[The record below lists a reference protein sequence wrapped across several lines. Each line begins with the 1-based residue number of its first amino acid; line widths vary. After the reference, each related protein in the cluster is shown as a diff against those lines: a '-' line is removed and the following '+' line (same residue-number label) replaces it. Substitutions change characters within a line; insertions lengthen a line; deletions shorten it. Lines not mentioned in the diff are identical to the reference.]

1 MAEREAAKGRVHLV
15 GAGPGDPE
23 LLTLKAVRLI
33 EGADAVVHD
42 RLVSAEILAMAPA
55 RARMI
60 PVGKAA
66 GFHSVPQ
73 ERINEILAELARE
86 GLEVVRLK
94 GGDPFIF
101 GRGSE
106 EAAYLRAR
114 GIAVDICPG
123 ITSAQGAAA
132 GTGVPLTH
140 RGLASG
146 VRYVTG
152 HRQGSAPLDLD
163 WKGLS
168 DPATTLVIYMGATNI
183 AEIAFHLMAAGRPG
197 ATPVMA
203 VSGATTA
210 AEQRHVS
217 RLDRIGLEMRLSPL
231 PSPVLFIVGDVV
243 RLADAAGG
251 ERLTLSAAAIGAG
264 AANRIAAALR
274 GI

>member
-1 MAEREAAKGRVHLV
+1 MNGRNRATGRVHLV

-23 LLTLKAVRLI
+23 LMTLKAVRLLQR
-33 EGADAVVHD
+33 ADAVVHD
-42 RLVSAEILAMAPA
+42 RLVSAEILAMAPE

-73 ERINEILAELARE
+73 ERINEILAELALE

-152 HRQGSAPLDLD
+152 HRQGSARLDLD
-163 WKGLS
+163 WKSLA
-168 DPATTLVIYMGATNI
+168 DPATTLVIYMGAANI
-183 AEIAFHLMAAGRPG
+183 AEIAFHLMAAGR
-197 ATPVMA
+197 AASTPVMA
-203 VSGATTA
+203 VSGATTT
-210 AEQRHVS
+210 AEQRHFS
-217 RLDRIGLEMRLSPL
+217 RLDRIGLEMRLAPL

-243 RLADAAGG
+243 RLAQEAGLAAC
-251 ERLTLSAAAIGAG
+251 EHLAG
-264 AANRIAAALR
+264 AALAGAAGQLAMPPKRL
-274 GI
+274 